1 MITAFGRPVPQS
13 VIDELVADGIPLE
26 EITTEFIETS
36 FEYERR
42 DNEE

>member
-1 MITAFGRPVPQS
+1 MITAFGEPVPQS

-26 EITTEFIETS
+26 EITTEFIETA